1 MKVNLHTIKVLIG
14 KELLDS
20 LRNRW
25 FYTSL
30 AVFIALSF
38 TIVYLGIVNKSSLGF
53 EGFNKT
59 TASLLNLI
67 LFLIPMITLL
77 LGGTSISGE
86 KEQGTLDLMLSK
98 PMNAIE
104 YIFGKY
110 FGMAL
115 ALILSIFLGFGLV
128 GMVVAFNVSITE
140 AKAYFTF
147 IILSVLL
154 ALAFLSIAMLIS
166 VLVKKRI
173 TALVVSTIVW
183 FAFIL
188 LYDFAVMAIANLF
201 QGTSMSIFLL
211 LSIFLNPADSIR
223 ILAIVQLGGETVFG
237 PSLVELTRMITNV
250 SSEVLLIVS
259 ITAWIV
265 VPLLLAVFFFKR
277 SVQK

>member
-1 MKVNLHTIKVLIG
+1 MKVNLQTIKVLIG

-30 AVFIALSF
+30 VVFTALSL

-86 KEQGTLDLMLSK
+86 KEQGTLDLLLSK
-98 PMNAIE
+98 PINAFE

-115 ALILSIFLGFGLV
+115 ALILSILLGFGLV
-128 GMVVAFNVSITE
+128 GMVVAFNVSVTD

-147 IILSVLL
+147 IFLSILL
-154 ALAFLSIAMLIS
+154 ALAFLSIALLIS
-166 VLVKKRI
+166 VLAKKRI

-201 QGTSMSIFLL
+201 QGTSMSVFLL
-211 LSIFLNPADSIR
+211 VSIFLNPADSIR

-250 SSEVLLIVS
+250 SSELLLMIS
-259 ITAWIV
+259 IAAWIL

-277 SVQK
+277 SVEK